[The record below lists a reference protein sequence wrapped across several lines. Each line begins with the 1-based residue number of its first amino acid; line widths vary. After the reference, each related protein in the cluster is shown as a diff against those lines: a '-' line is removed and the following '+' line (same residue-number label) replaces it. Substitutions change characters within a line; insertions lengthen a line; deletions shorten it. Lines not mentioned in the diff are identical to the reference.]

1 MYNLLSLMFYV
12 AACGEECPEVATQD
26 YSDVEDIPIP
36 SQNRED
42 DTTDSNSGNEEGSSV
57 VVEEPDTT
65 ESEEEKEEQEEAQ
78 SASTINYS
86 FTDVD
91 SLLYVQ
97 VFKDTSA
104 WGSGLSHDHVMR
116 AANFTGNVQFNADD
130 ISACTFD
137 FSVPVEDLRVDE
149 TAMRQYV
156 GYGDSINEAD
166 RATIRDHMLS
176 TSQLNVS
183 SFTEITFASTSCEID
198 AETLIITGD
207 MTLRGTTR
215 TLSFDVDF
223 DASNDEFFMLGSINF
238 NHSDFN
244 IEPYSAFGGFVK
256 NSQPLTISFD
266 MLGFPE

>member
-36 SQNRED
+36 SQNRDED
-42 DTTDSNSGNEEGSSV
+42 STDSSNEEESSV
-57 VVEEPDTT
+57 VVEEPETT
-65 ESEEEKEEQEEAQ
+65 ESDEEKEEEEAQ
-78 SASTINYS
+78 IASTINYS

-97 VFKDTSA
+97 IFKDASA

-116 AANFTGNVQFNADD
+116 AANFTGNVQYNVDD

-156 GYGDSINEAD
+156 GYSDSINEAD

-176 TSQLNVS
+176 TTQLNSS

-198 AETLIITGD
+198 TETLIITGD

-215 TLSFDVDF
+215 TLSFDLDF
-223 DASNDEFFMLGSINF
+223 DASNEEFFMLGSINF

-256 NSQPLTISFD
+256 NSQPISISFD
-266 MLGFPE
+266 MVGFPE

>member
-42 DTTDSNSGNEEGSSV
+42 DTTDSNSGDEEGSSV

-65 ESEEEKEEQEEAQ
+65 ENEEEKEEQEEAQ

-116 AANFTGNVQFNADD
+116 AANPKYRHFYRLEEHFKPMNV
-130 ISACTFD
+130 
-137 FSVPVEDLRVDE
+137 
-149 TAMRQYV
+149 
-156 GYGDSINEAD
+156 
-166 RATIRDHMLS
+166 S
-176 TSQLNVS
+176 TNSSSKILLNVLLKFESWSIEWISKPSKYS
-183 SFTEITFASTSCEID
+183 SRLVLLKQQQSMNINWVFSGVQISKLVQQLDIPLECSSPIRYVQMDFWAKMFWVKILWST
-198 AETLIITGD
+198 
-207 MTLRGTTR
+207 
-215 TLSFDVDF
+215 
-223 DASNDEFFMLGSINF
+223 
-238 NHSDFN
+238 
-244 IEPYSAFGGFVK
+244 
-256 NSQPLTISFD
+256 
-266 MLGFPE
+266 